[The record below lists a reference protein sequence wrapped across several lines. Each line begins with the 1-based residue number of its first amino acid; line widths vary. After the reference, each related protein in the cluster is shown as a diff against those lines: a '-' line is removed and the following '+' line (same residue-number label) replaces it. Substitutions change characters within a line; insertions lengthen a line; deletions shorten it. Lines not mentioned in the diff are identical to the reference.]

1 MLAMAL
7 LLGQVAG
14 AQLAQSA
21 AQQQQIPKAEQPLR
35 EEDLLLFSVTLDGRT
50 LSETFAGY
58 GDLGDPLLPVGEL
71 ARLLGLDIAVSPQ
84 TGRATGSLGEARR
97 PVLIDLGAG
106 IARVNGVDIPIAP
119 EQAGR
124 SPTDIFLR
132 ASLLQKILP
141 IRIEANGQ
149 ELLLALTATETLPVQ
164 AAAERDQRLRQFEQ
178 RPTGADPVLRV
189 PSSYALISAPA
200 IDVALETGYDSR
212 RDLTTRRYDVRAA
225 ADLLRMGF
233 TGYLGSDER
242 GRPSEMR
249 MKLDR
254 RSVEGNLLGP
264 LGATYFA
271 LGDVFTPLTNLGPR
285 SIGGRGF
292 SFTTAPLGQ
301 ASVFQRITLRGELPI
316 GYQVELYV
324 NDVLRGGQR
333 FPVEGRYEFLDV
345 PLTRGL
351 NVIRIVTYGPN
362 GERNE
367 QTRVLNVGGGQ
378 LEPGRFTVDFGIVQ
392 QDRPVIDLSPGRTRT
407 PAAGELRA
415 IARMAYGLRDD
426 LTLTA
431 AGALYPDGLG
441 RQRQMASFGARGSL
455 LGIALLGELAHDF
468 AGGSAGQLGV
478 SWQAGGIFATL
489 RHTEYRAHFSDETN
503 ILHDE
508 LRPLRRTTTIDTLFS
523 VPGIGRSRIP
533 VSVHAERAAYADG
546 GTTWLG
552 TGRASTSLLDTLV
565 STGLDYRRDTRPGGV
580 IDERLSGNFAA
591 SRFLAYTW
599 QSRAVVDY
607 DIVPRTALRTF
618 SVTADRTVSEKFGLH
633 LGLGKR
639 FGVQRDVQLQGGGFL
654 HLPFGDLALTGDY
667 ATRSREWRIGL
678 RIAFGL
684 VFDPWSRR
692 PTLTRSG
699 SATGGSAAVSAFID
713 DDGDGVRGAGEVPV
727 PGVVLT
733 GGERPATTDAKGR
746 AFVNGLG
753 DTSAAII
760 HADSRAIDAFF
771 VDSPPQDVELSARP
785 GKIAAVPYPFR
796 PVNEVL
802 ARLSLTRPDGRQ
814 VGVAAVRLRL
824 VVEGAPPIL
833 ASSEFDGSAVFAGVR
848 PGTYR
853 LELDPEQAT
862 QLHMRLK
869 EPVTVTVD
877 AHAAPQISAEILFGE
892 TP

>member
-1 MLAMAL
+1 MAM
-7 LLGQVAG
+7 LLGQIAG
-14 AQLAQSA
+14 GQAIPAA
-21 AQQQQIPKAEQPLR
+21 AQQQAPTGEQPLR

-50 LSETFAGY
+50 LTETFAGY
-58 GDLGDPLLPVGEL
+58 GDPSDPLLPVGEL
-71 ARLLGLDIAVSPQ
+71 ARLLGLDMVVSPQ
-84 TGRATGSLGEARR
+84 IGRATGSLGEARR

-106 IARVNGVDIPIAP
+106 IARVNGVDIPISAA
-119 EQAGR
+119 QAGR

-141 IRIEANGQ
+141 VAIAPNGE
-149 ELLLALTATETLPVQ
+149 ELLLALTATETLPIQ
-164 AAAERDQRLRQFEQ
+164 AAAERDRRLRQFEQ
-178 RPTGADPVLRV
+178 RPAGTDPTLRV
-189 PSSYALISAPA
+189 PSSYALVSAPA
-200 IDVALETGYDSR
+200 IDVTLETGYDSR

-242 GRPSEMR
+242 GRPSEVR

-254 RSVEGNLLGP
+254 RSPDGSLLGP

-271 LGDVFTPLTNLGPR
+271 LGDVFTPLTTLGPR

-292 SFTTAPLGQ
+292 SFTTAPLGE

-333 FPVEGRYEFLDV
+333 FPVDGRYEFLDV

-378 LEPGRFTVDFGIVQ
+378 LEPGRFTVDFGIVE

-407 PAAGELRA
+407 PAAGELRT

-426 LTLTA
+426 LTLVA
-431 AGALYPDGLG
+431 SGALYPDGLG
-441 RQRQMASFGARGSL
+441 KERKMLSFGARGSL
-455 LGIALLGELAHDF
+455 LGVALLGELAHDF
-468 AGGSAGQLGV
+468 SGGSAAQFGA

-489 RHTEYRAHFSDETN
+489 RHTEYRHRFSDETN
-503 ILHDE
+503 ILQDD
-508 LRPLRRTTTIDTLFS
+508 LRPLRRTTAVDTLFS

-533 VSVHAERAAYADG
+533 VSLHAERAAYADG

-552 TGRASTSLLDTLV
+552 TGRASTSLFDTLI
-565 STGLDYRRDTRPGGV
+565 STGLDYRRDSRPNSAT
-580 IDERLSGNFAA
+580 DEQLSGNFAA
-591 SRFLAYTW
+591 SRFLAYKW
-599 QSRAVVDY
+599 QLRAVVDY
-607 DIVPRTALRTF
+607 DIVPKAALRTF
-618 SVTADRTVSEKFGLH
+618 SITADRALSEKFGLH
-633 LGLGKR
+633 LGAGKR
-639 FGVQRDVQLQGGGFL
+639 FGAQSDLQFQGGGFL
-654 HLPFGDLALTGDY
+654 HMPFGDLALTGDY
-667 ATRSREWRIGL
+667 ATRSREWRVGL

-684 VFDPWSRR
+684 IFDPWTRR
-692 PTLTRSG
+692 PVLARAGT
-699 SATGGSAAVSAFID
+699 ATGGSAAVSAFID
-713 DDGDGVRGAGEVPV
+713 DDGDGALDAGEAPV

-733 GGERPATTDAKGR
+733 GGERSVITDARGR

-753 DTSAAII
+753 DTSTAMI
-760 HADSRAIDAFF
+760 HADSRAIDAFY
-771 VDSPPQDVELSARP
+771 VDSPPQDIELSARP
-785 GKIAAVPYPFR
+785 GKIAAVVYPFR
-796 PVNEVL
+796 PVNEVI
-802 ARLSLTRPDGRQ
+802 ARLSLTRPDGRR
-814 VGVAAVRLRL
+814 VGVAAVRLML
-824 VVEGAPPIL
+824 VRDGAPPIL
-833 ASSEFDGSAVFAGVR
+833 ASSE
-848 PGTYR
+848 
-853 LELDPEQAT
+853 L

-869 EPVTVTVD
+869 APVTVTVD
-877 AHAAPQISAEILFGE
+877 ALAAAQVSAEILFGE